1 MRRGAFRKRCGG
13 SCEKWRESC
22 DDGGVRW
29 MQRRREKRGK
39 GMLKKR
45 AHGHFCGGV
54 ECGRLSREV
63 AYVWET
69 PSCQQILR
77 VRGRGLGRDGRARF
91 AWPSAP
97 VLVAARVSG
106 RQRSG
111 GVGVGCSLGEQA
123 VDVALAQQGVA
134 GLSKRGR
141 ARLACRVRVM
151 WARLHCA

>member
-1 MRRGAFRKRCGG
+1 M
-13 SCEKWRESC
+13 
-22 DDGGVRW
+22 V
-29 MQRRREKRGK
+29 
-39 GMLKKR
+39 
-45 AHGHFCGGV
+45 
-54 ECGRLSREV
+54 
-63 AYVWET
+63 YVWET
-69 PSCQQILR
+69 SSCQRILS

-91 AWPSAP
+91 ARPSAP

-151 WARLHCA
+151 WARLPCACAFLLFSVSVAY

>member
-1 MRRGAFRKRCGG
+1 M
-13 SCEKWRESC
+13 S
-22 DDGGVRW
+22 
-29 MQRRREKRGK
+29 
-39 GMLKKR
+39 
-45 AHGHFCGGV
+45 
-54 ECGRLSREV
+54 
-63 AYVWET
+63 
-69 PSCQQILR
+69 SCQQILR

-123 VDVALAQQGVA
+123 VDVALVQQGVT

-151 WARLHCA
+151 WAWLHCACVCLLFSVSVAY